1 MRAIQR
7 TRNWTNGRA
16 VMAVVGA
23 ALLLSAQ
30 PAAAQSH
37 ACQSATTASRIGA
50 QVALSAL
57 ATGLEYQSMAR
68 GAAWRMADESAPM
81 AILADPSSHLHAL
94 GSYHL
99 ARTAVHATCADRAS
113 RVNVAWKSAGVA
125 LAIGTA
131 KEVADGYYNGFSAVD
146 LGVDA
151 MGAGYAVAQAYLPL
165 LEKITPLFSVA
176 PRAFLGTRGPR
187 GALVDYSHQTIWL
200 SANVHDLLPITA
212 AKAWP
217 SAVRLSV
224 GRRAFGGTTPSE
236 YVVGLDLDAARLPGN
251 NPAWVRVKSFLHS
264 VRLPGPALVMSGNG
278 TKAFGLYW

>member
-1 MRAIQR
+1 MHASR
-7 TRNWTNGRA
+7 TRGWTKGRA
-16 VMAVVGA
+16 VMTVVGA
-23 ALLLSAQ
+23 ALLLGTQ
-30 PAAAQSH
+30 PALAQSG
-37 ACQSATTASRIGA
+37 ACQSTTSPSRLGT
-50 QVALSAL
+50 QVAVSAL

-81 AILADPSSHLHAL
+81 AIVADPSSHLHAL

-113 RVNVAWKSAGVA
+113 RVQAAWKSAGVA
-125 LAIGTA
+125 LAIGTM

-151 MGAGYAVAQAYLPL
+151 MGAGYAVAQAYLPM
-165 LEKITPLFSVA
+165 LEKITPSFSVA
-176 PRAFLGTRGPR
+176 PRALLGARGPR
-187 GALVDYSHQTIWL
+187 GALVDYAHQTVWL
-200 SANVHDLLPITA
+200 SANVRDLLPTAA

-217 SAVRLSV
+217 SPVRLSV

-251 NPAWVRVKSFLHS
+251 HPAWVRIKNVLHS

-278 TKAFGLYW
+278 TKTFGLYW

>member
-1 MRAIQR
+1 MHAIR
-7 TRNWTNGRA
+7 TRGWTKGSA

-23 ALLLSAQ
+23 ALLLGTQ
-30 PAAAQSH
+30 PALAQSG
-37 ACQSATTASRIGA
+37 ACQSATSASRLGT

-68 GAAWRMADESAPM
+68 SAAWRMADESAPM
-81 AILADPSSHLHAL
+81 AIVADPSSHLHAL

-113 RVNVAWKSAGVA
+113 RVQAAWKSAGIA
-125 LAIGTA
+125 LAIGAA

-151 MGAGYAVAQAYLPL
+151 MGAGYAVAQAYLPV
-165 LEKITPLFSVA
+165 LEKITPSFSVA
-176 PRAFLGTRGPR
+176 PRAFLSTRGPR
-187 GALVDYSHQTIWL
+187 GALVDYAHQTVWL
-200 SANVHDLLPITA
+200 SANVHDLLPATA

-217 SAVRLSV
+217 SPVRLSV

-251 NPAWVRVKSFLHS
+251 NPVWVHVKNFLHS

-278 TKAFGLYW
+278 TKSFGLYW

>member
-1 MRAIQR
+1 MRVALR
-7 TRNWTNGRA
+7 TLSWTKGRA

-23 ALLLSAQ
+23 ALLNAQ
-30 PAAAQSH
+30 PSAAQPG
-37 ACQSATTASRIGA
+37 ACQSVTTASRIGT

-68 GAAWRMADESAPM
+68 GSSWRMADESAPM
-81 AILADPSSHLHAL
+81 AIVADPSSHLHAL

-113 RVNVAWKSAGVA
+113 RLNAAWKGAGVS
-125 LAIGTA
+125 LAIGAA
-131 KEVADGYYNGFSAVD
+131 KEVADGYYNGFSAID

-151 MGAGYAVAQAYLPL
+151 IGAGYAVAQAYLPV
-165 LEKITPLFSVA
+165 LEKITPTFSVA
-176 PRAFLGTRGPR
+176 PQAFLTKRGAR
-187 GALVDYSHQTIWL
+187 GALVDYSNQTVWL
-200 SANVHDLLPITA
+200 SANVHDLLPSAA

-217 SAVRLSV
+217 SPVRLSV
-224 GRRAFGGTTPSE
+224 GCRAFGGASPSE

-251 NPAWVRVKSFLHS
+251 NPTWMRVKSLLHS

-278 TKAFGLYW
+278 RKAFGLYW

>member
-30 PAAAQSH
+30 PAAAQSP

-113 RVNVAWKSAGVA
+113 RVNAAWRSAGVA

-151 MGAGYAVAQAYLPL
+151 IGAGYAVAQAYLPV
-165 LEKITPLFSVA
+165 LEKITPSFSVA
-176 PRAFLGTRGPR
+176 PRAFLGPRGPR
-187 GALVDYSHQTIWL
+187 GALVDYSHQTLWL
-200 SANVHDLLPITA
+200 SASVHDLLPITA
-212 AKAWP
+212 AKMWP

-251 NPAWVRVKSFLHS
+251 NPAWMRVKSFLHS

>member
-1 MRAIQR
+1 MHAMRR
-7 TRNWTNGRA
+7 TRGWTKGSA
-16 VMAVVGA
+16 VLAAVGA
-23 ALLLSAQ
+23 AMLLGAQ
-30 PAAAQSH
+30 PVAAQSG
-37 ACQSATTASRIGA
+37 ACESATTASRIGT

-68 GAAWRMADESAPM
+68 GGAWHMADESAPM
-81 AILADPSSHLHAL
+81 AIVADPSSHLHAL

-113 RVNVAWKSAGVA
+113 RVQAAWKSAGVA
-125 LAIGTA
+125 MAIGTV

-151 MGAGYAVAQAYLPL
+151 MGAGYAVAQAYLPV
-165 LEKITPLFSVA
+165 LEKITPSFSVA
-176 PRAFLGTRGPR
+176 PRAFLSTRGPR
-187 GALVDYSHQTIWL
+187 GALVDYSHQTVWL
-200 SANVHDLLPITA
+200 SANVHDLLPATA

-217 SAVRLSV
+217 SPVRLSV

-251 NPAWVRVKSFLHS
+251 NPAWVHVKNFLHS

-278 TKAFGLYW
+278 TKSFGLYW

>member
-1 MRAIQR
+1 MHAMPTRGWTTGR
-7 TRNWTNGRA
+7 T
-16 VMAVVGA
+16 VIAVVCA
-23 ALLLSAQ
+23 ALLFGTQ
-30 PAAAQSH
+30 PALAQSG
-37 ACQSATTASRIGA
+37 ACQRTTSASRLGT

-68 GAAWRMADESAPM
+68 STSWRMADERAPM
-81 AILADPSSHLHAL
+81 AIVADPSSHLHAL

-99 ARTAVHATCADRAS
+99 ARTAVHAPCADRAS
-113 RVNVAWKSAGVA
+113 RVRAAWTSAGVA

-151 MGAGYAVAQAYLPL
+151 MGAGYAVAQAYLPV
-165 LEKITPLFSVA
+165 LEKITPSFSVA
-176 PRAFLGTRGPR
+176 PRAFLTTRGPR
-187 GALVDYSHQTIWL
+187 GALVDYAHQTVWL
-200 SANVHDLLPITA
+200 SANVHDLLPSAA

-217 SAVRLSV
+217 SPVRLSV
-224 GRRAFGGTTPSE
+224 GRRAFGGSTPSE

-251 NPAWVRVKSFLHS
+251 HPAWVHVKNFLHS

-278 TKAFGLYW
+278 TKSFGVYW